1 MGIGYANEKVYS
13 IASPGKPARFKP
25 RGLCCG
31 FITVQE
37 KLNTGD
43 QVQLKDNRR
52 TITVTIV
59 EDIRPDRTARRL
71 MGQMVRD

>member
-1 MGIGYANEKVYS
+1 MGIGYVNGKIFS
-13 IASPGKPARFKP
+13 IASPDRPDGFKS

-31 FITVQE
+31 FIKV
-37 KLNTGD
+37 KNRLNTGD

-71 MGQMVRD
+71 IKEMV